1 MMNLVYKKQVEFLLE
16 TLPSVLNDSRLALKG
31 GTAINLFFM
40 DMPRL
45 SVDID
50 ITFVNVTDREEFKK
64 EAFTVFEGFQKRLK
78 PFSIEIFKTSDGI
91 PKQALIS
98 NGRSQIKI
106 DFNLI
111 LRGTVY
117 PTVERNLC
125 AKAVGEFQKS
135 LTISCVSFE
144 DLYAGKFCAALDR
157 QHPRDLYDVKLFFE
171 KYEFTEKLKKAF
183 LVYLISGNRPIHE
196 LVKPHLL
203 DQRQAFQREFVG
215 MIENTIAYEK
225 LEESR
230 LFLINK
236 ISQTLTNEDRAFLI
250 SVNEGV
256 PNWNLLDLSTAQHL
270 PGVKWKLINIHKMTD
285 QKRKSDVDKL
295 KRKLDS

>member
-1 MMNLVYKKQVEFLLE
+1 M
-16 TLPSVLNDSRLALKG
+16 
-31 GTAINLFFM
+31 
-40 DMPRL
+40 
-45 SVDID
+45 
-50 ITFVNVTDREEFKK
+50 
-64 EAFTVFEGFQKRLK
+64 
-78 PFSIEIFKTSDGI
+78 
-91 PKQALIS
+91 
-98 NGRSQIKI
+98 
-106 DFNLI
+106 
-111 LRGTVY
+111 
-117 PTVERNLC
+117 
-125 AKAVGEFQKS
+125 
-135 LTISCVSFE
+135 TISCVSFE